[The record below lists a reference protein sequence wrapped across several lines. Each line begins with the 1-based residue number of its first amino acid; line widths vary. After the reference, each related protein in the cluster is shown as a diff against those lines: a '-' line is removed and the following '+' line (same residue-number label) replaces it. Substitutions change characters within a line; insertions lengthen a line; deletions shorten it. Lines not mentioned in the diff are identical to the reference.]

1 MILLIFGSKSD
12 FSVYSKIAGLLNGS
26 DFELRIAS
34 AHKTPALVADILKK
48 DYKVIIAGA
57 GLAAHLPGVIASQ
70 KTCPVIGVPCPGAYD
85 GLDAFL
91 SIAQMPPGI
100 PVLAV
105 GVGNASEAARAA
117 ALVEKGISKVNLV
130 GSNESCEKTLKE
142 LGVAYS
148 KGPIMKD
155 AVNISFPRLGDKIKA
170 GKELMVYCT
179 IAEKTD
185 ARDALVAMNM
195 AQEGLWVG
203 VNRAENAAVAAAE
216 IIGRDIS
223 AYRVALAK
231 KVVDADKE
239 EKW

>member
-1 MILLIFGSKSD
+1 MILLMFGSKSD
-12 FSVYSKIAGLLNGS
+12 FSVYSEIAGLLKGN

-34 AHKTPALVADILKK
+34 AHKTPALVAEILKK
-48 DYKVIIAGA
+48 DYKAIIAGA
-57 GLAAHLPGVIASQ
+57 GLAAHLPGVVAAQ

-105 GVGNASEAARAA
+105 GVGNTSEAARAA
-117 ALVEKGISKVNLV
+117 ALIETGISKVNLV
-130 GSNESCEKTLKE
+130 EGNGACEKTLNE

-148 KGPIMKD
+148 TGPIMKN
-155 AVNISFPRLGDKIKA
+155 AVNISFPKLGEKIKA
-170 GKELMVYCT
+170 GQEFMVYCP
-179 IAEKTD
+179 IAEKTY
-185 ARDALVAMNM
+185 AKDALAAMNM
-195 AQEGLWVG
+195 AKTGLWVG
-203 VNRAENAAVAAAE
+203 INRAENAAVAAAE
-216 IIGRDIS
+216 IIGKDIR
-223 AYRVALAK
+223 AYRAALAK